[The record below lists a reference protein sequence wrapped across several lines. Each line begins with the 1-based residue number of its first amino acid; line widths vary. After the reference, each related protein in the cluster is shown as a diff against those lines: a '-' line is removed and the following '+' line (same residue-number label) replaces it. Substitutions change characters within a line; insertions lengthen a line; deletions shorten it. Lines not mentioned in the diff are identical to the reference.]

1 MALFP
6 KINLTF
12 SYCKKAPFPVPF
24 FSHFLLELRILVQ
37 CTERG
42 GRMYL
47 LSRQP
52 YAPVDNHLWRK
63 IERGELGTL
72 EALQR
77 MGELRPGSVKRE
89 ELQRDSAD
97 AAAAFWELK
106 QLVGLTEVKQIV
118 EEIKAYIEIGQQRA
132 AHHLK
137 CEQLVLHMIFSGNP
151 GTGKTTVAR
160 LLGRLFKGLGVLAR
174 GHLVEVERA
183 DLVGEYIGHTAQKT
197 REQLQKAMGGLL
209 FVDEAYSLGRGGEK
223 DFGKEAIDVLV
234 KAMEDNRHDFI
245 LILAGYRREMAAFLK
260 LNPGLSSRF
269 PIQIAYPDYSV
280 AELLEIA
287 EMMAQQ
293 RHYSLSDAA
302 KKRLQRYLAERK
314 RDLNFSNARLV
325 RNILEKSI
333 RRQALRLSR
342 RERLSREELIII
354 EEADLAVEEQ

>member
-1 MALFP
+1 M
-6 KINLTF
+6 
-12 SYCKKAPFPVPF
+12 
-24 FSHFLLELRILVQ
+24 E
-37 CTERG
+37 
-42 GRMYL
+42 L

-52 YAPVDNHLWRK
+52 YTPADYQLWRK
-63 IERGELGTL
+63 IEHGEVGTL
-72 EALQR
+72 EALHQ
-77 MGELRPGSVKRE
+77 MSEQRPGGTGKD
-89 ELQRDSAD
+89 DSGYNGTAT
-97 AAAAFWELK
+97 AAAFWELN
-106 QLVGLTEVKQIV
+106 QLVGLAEVKQLV
-118 EEIKAYIEIGQQRA
+118 EEIKAYIEIGEQRA

-160 LLGRLFKGLGVLAR
+160 LLGGLFKGMGVLTR

-183 DLVGEYIGHTAQKT
+183 DLVGEYIGHTALKT

-234 KAMEDNRHDFI
+234 KAMEDYRHDFI
-245 LILAGYRREMAAFLK
+245 LILAGYRLEMASFLK

-287 EMMAQQ
+287 EMMARQ
-293 RHYSLSDAA
+293 RHYRFSETA
-302 KKRLQRYLAERK
+302 KKKLQLYLAEQRCQI
-314 RDLNFSNARLV
+314 NFSNARLV
-325 RNILEKSI
+325 RNLLEKSI

-342 RERLSREELIII
+342 QKVLSREELITI
-354 EEADLAVEEQ
+354 EDTDLAVEEQ

>member
-1 MALFP
+1 
-6 KINLTF
+6 
-12 SYCKKAPFPVPF
+12 
-24 FSHFLLELRILVQ
+24 
-37 CTERG
+37 
-42 GRMYL
+42 MYL

-52 YAPVDNHLWRK
+52 YAPVDYQLWRK

-72 EALQR
+72 EALHRMSEQR
-77 MGELRPGSVKRE
+77 PV
-89 ELQRDSAD
+89 SAKKD
-97 AAAAFWELK
+97 EFHHDRAAAAAALWELN
-106 QLVGLTEVKQIV
+106 QLVGLDEVKQIV
-118 EEIKAYIEIGQQRA
+118 DEIKAYIEIGRQRA

-160 LLGRLFKGLGVLAR
+160 LLGRLFRGMGVLAR

-234 KAMEDNRHDFI
+234 KAMEDYRNDFI
-245 LILAGYRREMAAFLK
+245 LILAGYRREMASFLK

-280 AELLEIA
+280 SELLEIA

-293 RHYSLSDAA
+293 RHYSFSDAS
-302 KKRLQRYLAERK
+302 KKRLQRYLAER
-314 RDLNFSNARLV
+314 RTDLNFSNARLV
-325 RNILEKSI
+325 RNLLEKSI

-342 RERLSREELIII
+342 QERLSREELITI
-354 EEADLAVEEQ
+354 EDADLAVEEQ